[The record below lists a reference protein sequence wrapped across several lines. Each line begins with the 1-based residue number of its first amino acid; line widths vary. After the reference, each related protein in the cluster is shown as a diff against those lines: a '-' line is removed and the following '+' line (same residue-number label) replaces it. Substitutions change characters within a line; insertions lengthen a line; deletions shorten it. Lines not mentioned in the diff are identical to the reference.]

1 MTGPLL
7 TTMVSEDARYALAKK
22 RWVDPFDY
30 QERQGGKKIRTELTH
45 AMASLFGIGERQA
58 NLLCEVVEK
67 FNAASLIHDDIVDQ
81 SEVRRGAPS
90 VWMAFG
96 VGAALN
102 CGMHGYVHG
111 LQLLAKLERVDLLE
125 VGLKSLE
132 ALHMGQYLDTQVSEG
147 SALPTMEEYRFI
159 AETNTGC
166 FFVLILDFCQLL
178 KPLSERL
185 YVELKALMLELAVY
199 YRYVNDYCDINHI
212 PHFEKKGFAPDL
224 DEGPKS
230 FLMILA
236 DCPLIKKKRSDEQ
249 KQKIIVDFGRAG
261 IFSQAKK
268 VMDASYEKILQ
279 HLNLA
284 RDLST
289 DRNITPLSAF
299 LCNIRFE
306 QQIKDNYY
314 EGLV

>member
-1 MTGPLL
+1 MNRPLL
-7 TTMVSEDARYALAKK
+7 TTIVSEDKRYLLAKK
-22 RWVDPFDY
+22 RWTNPFDY
-30 QERQGGKKIRTELTH
+30 QERQGGKKIRTELAY
-45 AMASLFGIGERQA
+45 AMTSLFGIGKPQA
-58 NLLCEVVEK
+58 NLLCEAVEK

-81 SEVRRGAPS
+81 SEIRRGAPS

-96 VGAALN
+96 VGTALN
-102 CGMHGYVHG
+102 CGMHGYIHG
-111 LQLLAKLERVDLLE
+111 LQLLAKFERVDLLE
-125 VGLKSLE
+125 AGLKSLE
-132 ALHMGQYLDTQVSEG
+132 ALHMGQYLDTQASEG

-166 FFVLILDFCQLL
+166 FFVLILDICQLL
-178 KPLSERL
+178 KPLSENL
-185 YVELKALMLELAVY
+185 YIQLKALMLELAVY

-212 PHFEKKGFAPDL
+212 PHFDKKGFAPDL

-236 DCPLIKKKRSDEQ
+236 DCALIKKKRSDKQ
-249 KQKIIVDFGRAG
+249 KQKIIIDLGRAG
-261 IFSQAKK
+261 IFSQAKD

-284 RDLST
+284 RDLSAN
-289 DRNITPLSAF
+289 RNITPLSAF
-299 LCNIRFE
+299 LRNIRFE

-314 EGLV
+314 ESLI